1 MAVQIGFQDF
11 EVLRARIESINY
23 KSKKILE
30 QTIADYKRRMPGWI
44 AEEVV
49 KEYNITASG
58 RALKKMQSIGG
69 VSVYGS
75 SLDTGIKFSGRALSA
90 RHFGMTPNKVKAYK
104 KLGKRKRKNIPG
116 GGIQF
121 QGKAGPV
128 ATMSRMPATYDITVE
143 IHKGQRK
150 KLKGEYDTP
159 WFLAKAP
166 NGVVLPFQRKTGD
179 PDNKIVTSKHIS
191 MPQMV
196 SHDGVTLKPQIAD
209 AIRPR
214 MQERLEHHT
223 DRNMRRL

>member
-90 RHFGMTPNKVKAYK
+90 HHFGMTPNKVKAYK

-143 IHKGQRK
+143 IHKGQRE

-159 WFLAKAP
+159 WFLAKAK
-166 NGVVLPFQRKTGD
+166 NGVVLPFQRK
-179 PDNKIVTSKHIS
+179 PDNKITSATTTS
-191 MPQMV
+191 LPQMV
-196 SHDGVTLKPQIAD
+196 SYDKVTLKPYIAD
-209 AIRPR
+209 AIRPD
-214 MQERLEHHT
+214 MEKRLNHYI
-223 DRNMRRL
+223 DRNMRRF